1 MALKPAIC
9 TQCGAKIE
17 VDDTH
22 EFGVC
27 NQCGTEFVTETVIQQ
42 SVNNV
47 NIENATIVQQGFNPY
62 FETVDKCISLMND
75 SKYSKLEAELTV
87 LIDAYPHKAMARLL
101 CADFQLH
108 VLKILGANGNY
119 TYTARGNWV
128 DFKKEFDITA
138 DEYDPKSPNDRP
150 PSISLIPPIPGSEGI
165 YAQIF
170 PALTPEENEK
180 YSDIIESFR
189 TELLAFFEV
198 MKNQDEMVEKFE
210 TVCRIERDDKE
221 KKSKKSRII
230 QLVGFIALSCV
241 TAGLIITII
250 LHLCGVF

>member
-47 NIENATIVQQGFNPY
+47 NIENATIVQEGFNPY
-62 FETVDKCISLMND
+62 FDSVDKCISLRND

-108 VLKILGANGNY
+108 ILKNIDASGRY
-119 TYTARGNWV
+119 TYTSREDWV
-128 DFKKEFDITA
+128 RYKQEFDIIA
-138 DEYDPKSPNDRP
+138 DEYDPKKPSDRP
-150 PSISLIPPIPGSEGI
+150 PSISIIAPIVGSEGI
-165 YAQIF
+165 YGQIF
-170 PALTPEENEK
+170 PTLTPEENEK
-180 YSDIIESFR
+180 YADVIEHFR
-189 TELLAFFEV
+189 AELLAFFDV
-198 MKNQDEMVEKFE
+198 MKKQDEMVEKYE
-210 TVCRIERDDKE
+210 TVCQIAQEDNEE
-221 KKSKKSRII
+221 KKRKRSRAEKI
-230 QLVGFIALSCV
+230 GFIVLSGFTV
-241 TAGLIITII
+241 I
-250 LHLCGVF
+250 LVILAILAICGVF